1 MCAAGVEL
9 RATHAVRVNV
19 RARAVPRQVF
29 GKNKKPVADSDD
41 SDEEVAVRAIA
52 SQSLGTFACQMR
64 HASCMHM

>member
-1 MCAAGVEL
+1 M
-9 RATHAVRVNV
+9 RVNV

-41 SDEEVAVRAIA
+41 SDEEVAVRGMRVA
-52 SQSLGTFACQMR
+52 SQSLGAFACQMR